1 MYHKS
6 LFILFFV
13 LIFCLSSTV
22 ASRRLLP
29 GNEGIPIRPNH
40 SGTAPSATELPP
52 PQGNKRIPTR
62 PNHSKPDHSA
72 TGPHPPQGNKR
83 ITTRPN
89 HSKPDHSATDPHPP
103 QGESFE
109 ECAEREVKE
118 ETGLEIDKAEYLTV
132 TNNIISEKVHVVCI
146 FVRAVLADV
155 NQKPETLEPEK
166 CAGWDWYE
174 WNNLPKPL
182 FGPLED
188 MVQSGFNPF
197 PTSAS

>member
-103 QGESFE
+103 QDRCNGKIYGS
-109 ECAEREVKE
+109 C
-118 ETGLEIDKAEYLTV
+118 IIHSPTV
-132 TNNIISEKVHVVCI
+132 FPRGC
-146 FVRAVLADV
+146 DV
-155 NQKPETLEPEK
+155 GTRCRYGRTRP
-166 CAGWDWYE
+166 
-174 WNNLPKPL
+174 
-182 FGPLED
+182 
-188 MVQSGFNPF
+188 
-197 PTSAS
+197 

>member
-72 TGPHPPQGNKR
+72 TGPHPPQG
-83 ITTRPN
+83 
-89 HSKPDHSATDPHPP
+89 
-103 QGESFE
+103 ESFE

-166 CAGWDWYE
+166 CAGWDWVV
-174 WNNLPKPL
+174 WCTKLL
-182 FGPLED
+182 L
-188 MVQSGFNPF
+188 
-197 PTSAS
+197 